1 LNLREKRKTELEL
14 QKEKR
19 KEEVILAAI
28 EVIKEHGIENTKIT
42 NIAEKAE
49 VGVASVYRYF
59 KTKIDIIIATAI
71 WMWEKEISL
80 LKNQFYEKDYLE
92 LNGGDKVR
100 RILNVFKTLYQE
112 HSEFISFLE
121 QFDNYI
127 VKEQISRDKLENY
140 ERSIISLKPI
150 MIDAIEEGKKD
161 GSIKE
166 AIDNDA
172 FYMTVTHSL
181 LSLSQKLILRG
192 YILLNDSD
200 VDGEEQLNLLI
211 TMAMNYICTNK

>member
-28 EVIKEHGIENTKIT
+28 EVIKEHGIENTKIS